1 MSLLAF
7 KEVDVSL
14 KLLDPSFL
22 SMGGVACGDEV
33 VMGTWKPMEE
43 GAG

>member
-1 MSLLAF
+1 LVSLLVF
-7 KEVDVSL
+7 KDVEVSL
-14 KLLDPSFL
+14 KLLASFL

-33 VMGTWKPMEE
+33 ATGTWKPMEE